1 MYINIIVYYLEGL
14 ENNIYVLER
23 ETREWKQEN
32 EKLIQKVKALE
43 DEAVVKN
50 AKLLEL
56 GNLFLIPQ
64 FEVKSIFIIF
74 NVKS

>member
-1 MYINIIVYYLEGL
+1 MEGL

-23 ETREWKQEN
+23 EKREWKQEN
-32 EKLIQKVKALE
+32 EKLVQKVKAME
-43 DEAVVKN
+43 DEAIVKN

-64 FEVKSIFIIF
+64 IEVKSIFFSSLCQNLI
-74 NVKS
+74 

>member
-64 FEVKSIFIIF
+64 FEVKSIFILF

>member
-1 MYINIIVYYLEGL
+1 ML
-14 ENNIYVLER
+14 ENNIYILER
-23 ETREWKQEN
+23 EKREWKQEN
-32 EKLIQKVKALE
+32 EKLLQQVKALE

-64 FEVKSIFIIF
+64 IEVKSIFHSSLCQQLIQL
-74 NVKS
+74 